1 MLGGLGR
8 DRWKPGGSR
17 TNITIGAIRLLR
29 YENSKYHLV
38 QNADPTLLFNVIS
51 VFCTKN

>member
-1 MLGGLGR
+1 MLGWLGS

-29 YENSKYHLV
+29 YENSMYHFGA
-38 QNADPTLLFNVIS
+38 NH
-51 VFCTKN
+51 